1 MGLAMNEQP
10 EEDQVAKRMQYA
22 IRNTFVVRYPRQ
34 NLATFGTTSIKYYL
48 VTEPAYS
55 ELQAEGSS
63 DDVVIREGMI
73 RAEQPQV
80 VTPHHLLQHEGFA
93 DHAAEYLEH
102 LGREVGQDAPGL
114 LYVYKNDGMR
124 TNIASGDVSQVTN
137 RLKRWLD
144 REERGMEAVISGVD
158 ELWDVSLMKF
168 IYDLTTASVKANVAE
183 MQAHGLMDVERG
195 VPNDARQR
203 IDRLL
208 EEALRG
214 DVDPSV
220 VHREIESWGL
230 FDEYQDRFLSLF
242 RKR

>member
-1 MGLAMNEQP
+1 MSEQH
-10 EEDQVAKRMQYA
+10 EHDQAAERLRHAV
-22 IRNTFVVRYPRQ
+22 RNTFVIRPPRQ

-48 VTEPAYS
+48 VTEPVYS
-55 ELQAEGSS
+55 ELQAEGSP

-80 VTPHHLLQHEGFA
+80 VTPHHMLQHEGFA
-93 DHAAEYLEH
+93 DHAVEYLQH
-102 LGREVGQDAPGL
+102 LAREFGADAPGL
-114 LYVYKNDGMR
+114 LYAYKNDGMR
-124 TNIASGDVSQVTN
+124 MNIASGDASQVTN

-144 REERGMEAVISGVD
+144 REERGMEAVIRGVD

-195 VPNDARQR
+195 VPKDARQR
-203 IDRLL
+203 IERLL
-208 EEALRG
+208 GEAQRG
-214 DVDPSV
+214 NVDPSV

-230 FDEYQDRFLSLF
+230 FDEYQDRFLALF